1 METNIILQG
10 DSLEQLKTLQDESID
25 CCMTSPPY
33 WNLRDYGTAIWEGG
47 KKDCDHKIPE
57 TEKDPKNKNNS
68 SHNVRFIKETCYKCN
83 AKRIDKQLGLES
95 TFKEYINNLCDIFD
109 EVKRVLKKT
118 GTCWVNLGDTYAG
131 SPSGGVGHQEGT
143 DGVFSRLWNRN
154 TQGGRTDKITHKYKD
169 PKNEASL
176 RSREQ
181 LPKQNYQNKCL
192 YLIPQRFAIEM
203 VNRGWILRNNI
214 IWHKRNCMPSS
225 VRDRFTVDFE
235 YLFFFTKNKKYYF
248 KTQYEPLQTDENRP
262 NGVVRNRE
270 YNYDSK
276 ENKNPSAYLK
286 QDNVPSKNFNTYKGF
301 NKRYI
306 PPTQGRNKRTVWS
319 INPKPYSEAH
329 FAVYP
334 EELCETPLK
343 AGCPNL
349 VCIKCG
355 EPKRE
360 IKTIQ
365 KSNDAFNIRVRDVK
379 NERIKHTDRIASD
392 EEVSKYN
399 EKEYKPSFEY
409 VISEGCNCETDCD
422 YCGGMGIDPE
432 DTHGEKECPY
442 CKGNHFTSGIVLDPF
457 FGSGTTGIVALKQQ
471 KKFIGIELN
480 SEYIEIAKKRLK
492 PYLEQRRI

>member
-1 METNIILQG
+1 
-10 DSLEQLKTLQDESID
+10 KESIKAIVR
-25 CCMTSPPY
+25 TLLLIKKE
-33 WNLRDYGTAIWEGG
+33 NFDYIHIISTKFMHGRLLLIIPFLI
-47 KKDCDHKIPE
+47 KKFLQIK
-57 TEKDPKNKNNS
+57 TEIVISAHEFYEFSN
-68 SHNVRFIKETCYKCN
+68 IKEF
-83 AKRIDKQLGLES
+83 LVGGLYHIFLLRYVDLCLVFNE
-95 TFKEYINNLCDIFD
+95 EYRRKILS
-109 EVKRVLKKT
+109 KKI
-118 GTCWVNLGDTYAG
+118 Y
-131 SPSGGVGHQEGT
+131 
-143 DGVFSRLWNRN
+143 
-154 TQGGRTDKITHKYKD
+154 
-169 PKNEASL
+169 
-176 RSREQ
+176 
-181 LPKQNYQNKCL
+181 
-192 YLIPQRFAIEM
+192 
-203 VNRGWILRNNI
+203 
-214 IWHKRNCMPSS
+214 
-225 VRDRFTVDFE
+225 
-235 YLFFFTKNKKYYF
+235 NKKKEEIYF
-248 KTQYEPLQTDENRP
+248 ISRNVQSMKYE
-262 NGVVRNRE
+262 
-270 YNYDSK
+270 
-276 ENKNPSAYLK
+276 
-286 QDNVPSKNFNTYKGF
+286 DNVPSKNFNTYKGF

-457 FGSGTTGIVALKQQ
+457 FGSGTTGLVALKQQ

-480 SEYIEIAKKRLK
+480 PEYIEIANKRLK
-492 PYLEQRRI
+492 PYLEQTKL